1 VFVSATKRLSH
12 HFQFQ
17 GGYVYSKQLSSSEDF
32 FGLSE
37 PGDVTNIRAER
48 ALAQGDTRHQGNF
61 GLVFDT
67 ERLTNRSIVKH
78 IVNDWTIG
86 AIGQLQSGRPYPVST
101 GDVPFATSAFFG
113 AGNESQ
119 QRPNVLPDGTLI
131 STNIASAFQTN
142 LNVSQAGRAIC
153 NCPQT
158 TFLAPADA
166 DPRGSVDT
174 FSGDLVDFQFV
185 NGNLVRNAGK
195 GSPYFRF
202 DMSFIK
208 AFPIREK
215 MRLELK
221 ADIFNIFNHSLF
233 LLFNTNDVLS
243 LMAPSADP
251 NCRVCLNAH
260 TGRYIG
266 ADGQALKIQ
275 DLEGGHAPKGIFGG
289 LGDPA
294 GTDISRTVQLS
305 MRFRW

>member
-1 VFVSATKRLSH
+1 VW
-12 HFQFQ
+12 
-17 GGYVYSKQLSSSEDF
+17 
-32 FGLSE
+32 
-37 PGDVTNIRAER
+37 
-48 ALAQGDTRHQGNF
+48 
-61 GLVFDT
+61 DT
-67 ERLTNRSIVKH
+67 ERLTQRSFIKH
-78 IVNDWTIG
+78 VVNDWTIG
-86 AIGQLQSGRPYPVST
+86 VIGQLQSGRPYPVST

-119 QRPNVLPDGTLI
+119 QRPNVLPDGTLV

-185 NGNLVRNAGK
+185 NGDLVRNAGHTD
-195 GSPYFRF
+195 PYYRF

-221 ADIFNIFNHSLF
+221 ADVFNIFNHPLF

-251 NCRVCLNAH
+251 NCRVCLNAQ

-266 ADGQALKIQ
+266 ADGRVLKIQ
-275 DLEGGHAPKGIFGG
+275 DLQNGRVSRDLQTPIFGPSLQG

-305 MRFRW
+305 LRFRW